1 MIKASKQLRSYTL
14 STVTAVHSPLK
25 NQKEMDNRIN
35 DIWIHFQRT
44 FKSTEKKKKNLMHK
58 MFIYSKEMLQERFW
72 KQSAVITEKLSD
84 LIPGQIPL

>member
-14 STVTAVHSPLK
+14 RRVTAVHSPLK

-44 FKSTEKKKKNLMHK
+44 FKSTEKKKNLMHK

>member
-14 STVTAVHSPLK
+14 RRVTAVHSPLK

-44 FKSTEKKKKNLMHK
+44 FKSTEKKNLMHK